1 MIIGEGPGR
10 EELRTGRPFVG
21 QTGKELRRYLWDACH
36 VNVDE
41 VRLTN
46 LFKTD
51 EEPSE
56 AGAAKAWPELEEE
69 IFQVRA
75 RVIVTLG
82 RWATRALLPDSDMD
96 TVHGIPFFTGDMFN
110 TEAVLPVFH
119 PAAGMYDTEI
129 QAKIAYDFQQ
139 LNLLLKG
146 KIEPRSGMEDQYPDT
161 HYGEILNPVT
171 CIDEIVAVDTE
182 GYLNDPWMLT
192 MSVKSGDALMS
203 RSAVGFQGRV
213 VLHNSMHDLGVL
225 RAMGVELGD
234 DQFDDTMIMAYLLCV
249 EPQGLKELAYRL
261 CGMRMDSFSE
271 ITAPDNQV
279 LAVEWLLK
287 AAEWLTTR

>member
-1 MIIGEGPGR
+1 
-10 EELRTGRPFVG
+10 
-21 QTGKELRRYLWDACH
+21 
-36 VNVDE
+36 
-41 VRLTN
+41 
-46 LFKTD
+46 
-51 EEPSE
+51 
-56 AGAAKAWPELEEE
+56 
-69 IFQVRA
+69 
-75 RVIVTLG
+75 
-82 RWATRALLPDSDMD
+82 
-96 TVHGIPFFTGDMFN
+96 
-110 TEAVLPVFH
+110 
-119 PAAGMYDTEI
+119 
-129 QAKIAYDFQQ
+129 
-139 LNLLLKG
+139 
-146 KIEPRSGMEDQYPDT
+146 MEDQYPDT

-234 DQFDDTMIMAYLLCV
+234 DQFDDTMILAYLLCV